1 MPIAVPYPNFR
12 RKSQQHSRTAK
23 CALAL
28 QPDSGV
34 KLTQLFVIQNGRGQH
49 RGLLRA
55 DPGSSEEV
63 GPSYRR
69 SASMPVGPRL
79 TPPRLDADRNRPTDQ
94 PDMVIGAN
102 STALRQPCRF
112 TKCSTSALDRVFNGI
127 THRLPALPKQVLS
140 SRRNLM
146 RMSAFGATC
155 RPSGPGEGPEST
167 LCGHSAS
174 HSEWLFLP
182 LSGHSRTAAKRLGWV
197 VNCPSRFDRPGIPTL

>member
-1 MPIAVPYPNFR
+1 
-12 RKSQQHSRTAK
+12 
-23 CALAL
+23 
-28 QPDSGV
+28 
-34 KLTQLFVIQNGRGQH
+34 VIQNGRGQH
-49 RGLLRA
+49 RDLLRA
-55 DPGSSEEV
+55 DRGSSEEV

-94 PDMVIGAN
+94 PDMAIGAN
-102 STALRQPCRF
+102 STALRQSCLF
-112 TKCSTSALDRVFNGI
+112 TECSTSALDRFFNGI

-167 LCGHSAS
+167 HCRHSARLVLRLAS
-174 HSEWLFLP
+174 GWLAPFHGQSEPALNPEERTRYGAALRPLCAASPAISCAHS
-182 LSGHSRTAAKRLGWV
+182 SGAEARRPISRPCQCDINTGTV
-197 VNCPSRFDRPGIPTL
+197 I